1 MEAYGRFASF
11 GVQLVVT
18 MCLLGWG
25 GWWLDGKL
33 GTYPLSMIVGLFA
46 GAGASFYAL
55 ILAVNDAS
63 KKRTEA
69 ADPSVTSPGSD
80 PQPPSPGSDPQPP
93 SPGSDPEP
101 R

>member
-11 GVQLVVT
+11 GIQLVVT

-25 GWWLDGKL
+25 GWWLDGRF
-33 GTYPLSMIVGLFA
+33 GTYPLFMIVGLFA

-63 KKRTEA
+63 PKRTEA
-69 ADPSVTSPGSD
+69 ADPRATSSGS
-80 PQPPSPGSDPQPP
+80 PPTPPSPDSDPK
-93 SPGSDPEP
+93 P

>member
-1 MEAYGRFASF
+1 MDAYGRYASF
-11 GVQLVVT
+11 GIQLVVT

-25 GWWLDGKL
+25 GWWLDGTL
-33 GTYPLSMIVGLFA
+33 GTYPLLMIVGLFA

-63 KKRTEA
+63 QKRSEA
-69 ADPSVTSPGSD
+69 AEPSAPSSGPDDSP
-80 PQPPSPGSDPQPP
+80 
-93 SPGSDPEP
+93 